1 MDALSNVLDD
11 MQLSKA
17 EFIYLNT
24 RSIWAFR
31 QQHPSALII
40 YIMLS
45 GEMYIDLA
53 AQSIQLSTGDIF
65 LLTNG
70 QHHQCYQHS
79 NHQLVETID
88 ITPYFQSHT
97 QQEVHIG
104 TGATS
109 ESIIMAIRC
118 QIDPIMA
125 QPLLNALPNY
135 IHLHNHTDQDTPQ
148 WLKLGLSFLALEMQH
163 IRPGRTKIIKHLIDI
178 LFTECIRDYISQ
190 TKDTHNWLNILG
202 HPQLSSALA
211 AIHSQPAHAWTVES
225 LAELCCMS
233 RSKFAG
239 LFHQCVGQSPLAY
252 LQQHRLNLA
261 SQLLRHS
268 QCTIK
273 QIAHDV
279 GYSSNTSFSQS
290 FKKQFNTSPTL
301 YRTQHQNSLIKPPH

>member
-11 MQLSKA
+11 IQLSEA
-17 EFIYLNT
+17 EFIYLYT
-24 RSIWAFR
+24 HGVWAFR
-31 QQHPSALII
+31 QQQQSTLII

-45 GEMYIDLA
+45 GEMSIDLT
-53 AQSIQLSTGDIF
+53 AQKIQLSTGDIF

-70 QHHQCYQHS
+70 QSHQCYQNS
-79 NHQLVETID
+79 NHQLVETTN
-88 ITPYFQSHT
+88 ITPYFKSHA

-104 TGATS
+104 MGATS

-125 QPLLNALPNY
+125 QPLLSALPNY
-135 IHLHNHTDQDTPQ
+135 IHLHNHTDQGTPQ
-148 WLKLGLSFLALEMQH
+148 WLELGLSFLALEMQN

-190 TKDTHNWLNILG
+190 TQDTHNWLNILG
-202 HPQLSSALA
+202 HPQLSNALA
-211 AIHSQPAHAWTVES
+211 AIHSQPAHAWTVER

-233 RSKFAG
+233 RSKFAC

-273 QIAHDV
+273 QIAQDV
-279 GYSSNTSFSQS
+279 GYSSNTAFSQS
-290 FKKQFNTSPTL
+290 FKKRFNTSPTL
-301 YRTQHQNSLIKPPH
+301 YRTQYQNNPITPVL